1 VTARVVV
8 VILLILCHLP
18 ASGEIVD
25 EVVAAVGETPILHSD
40 IALAQLVELVERTP
54 GETQTAYAARLLDA
68 RINLELQFR
77 DLEESGTLYRLEF
90 DVASSR
96 DILIRRGGGED
107 TVLHELD
114 NHGLTPGDLDE
125 LSLRLASSTAYI
137 EQRLQPRIRLTPEE
151 IETTY
156 QDVVVAEM
164 EAAGQPPPPLEDVR
178 NHIRRLL
185 MERKLNDEIEAW
197 LAEATEQHEVIR
209 FYRP

>member
-1 VTARVVV
+1 MTARVAA

-18 ASGEIVD
+18 ANGEIVD

-40 IALAQLVELVERTP
+40 IALAQLVELVGRNP
-54 GETQTAYAARLLDA
+54 GETETAYAARLLDA

-96 DILIRRGGGED
+96 ELLIRRGGGEL
-107 TVLHELD
+107 TVFNALETL
-114 NHGLTPGDLDE
+114 GLTPGDLEE

-151 IETTY
+151 IQTTY

-164 EAAGQPPPPLEDVR
+164 EAAGQSPPPLEDVR
-178 NHIRRLL
+178 NQIRRLL

-197 LAEATEQHEVIR
+197 LATAAEKHEVIR

>member
-1 VTARVVV
+1 MTVRVAA

-18 ASGEIVD
+18 ANGEIVD

-40 IALAQLVELVERTP
+40 IALAQLVELVGRNP

-96 DILIRRGGGED
+96 ELLIRRGGGED
-107 TVLHELD
+107 KVVNQLETL
-114 NHGLTPGDLDE
+114 GLTPGDLEE

-151 IETTY
+151 IQTTY

-164 EAAGQPPPPLEDVR
+164 EAVGQPPPPLEDVR
-178 NHIRRLL
+178 NQIRRLL

-197 LAEATEQHEVIR
+197 LAAAAEQHEVLR